1 MKISTKK
8 VPRSTKILISL
19 VWNKILKIGDTLF
32 ELINIEV
39 QCSKNKLK
47 TFLQQEARAFGNNIG
62 KEPQKATPKIEKY
75 IFTQNICSAHNPMQ
89 VVVVW

>member
-1 MKISTKK
+1 M
-8 VPRSTKILISL
+8 
-19 VWNKILKIGDTLF
+19 
-32 ELINIEV
+32 

-47 TFLQQEARAFGNNIG
+47 TFLQQQARAFGNNIG

-89 VVVVW
+89 VVVFW